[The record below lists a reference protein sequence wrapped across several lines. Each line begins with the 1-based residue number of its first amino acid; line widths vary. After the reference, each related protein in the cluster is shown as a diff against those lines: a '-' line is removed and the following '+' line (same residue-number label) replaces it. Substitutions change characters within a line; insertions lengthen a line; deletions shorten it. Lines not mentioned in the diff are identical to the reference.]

1 MVVESAITSKGQA
14 TIPKAVRDRLGLGAR
29 DRVRFFF
36 QPDGSVALLP
46 VVPVSALR
54 GMLVAVG
61 RTVTLEAMD
70 DAVADGAGERFAA
83 KKPG

>member
-1 MVVESAITSKGQA
+1 
-14 TIPKAVRDRLGLGAR
+14 
-29 DRVRFFF
+29 
-36 QPDGSVALLP
+36 VALVP

-70 DAVADGAGERFAA
+70 DAVADGAGARFAA